1 MLEKTKVLET
11 ENFLKKNYPDFQPD
25 VVIIAGSGLSALA
38 DSIKQVMK
46 VNYAQIPNFPVSTIA
61 GHEGSLIH
69 CRVNGVNLA
78 ILAGRTHLY
87 EGYSASDIVR
97 PLRVLRLLGAQMV
110 ILTNAAGALNPL
122 FGTGNIMLIS
132 DHINLTGE
140 NPLVGD
146 NIEEWGPRFPDM
158 SSVYSRELM
167 EIAENTALKLNIALK
182 KGVYVGIKG
191 PSLETPAET
200 RSFRTLG
207 ADAIG
212 MSTVLEAVA
221 AKHMG
226 MEILGLSCLTNK
238 NLPDCMAETSHEE
251 ILEVAAKAN
260 ELLKN
265 LILEIL
271 KSRSLVRG
279 KCSQQARKQ

>member
-11 ENFLKKNYPDFQPD
+11 RNFFKKKHPDFQPD
-25 VVIIAGSGLSALA
+25 IVIVAGSGLSGLA
-38 DSIKQVMK
+38 DSAKQVMK
-46 VNYAQIPNFPVSTIA
+46 ISYTQIPNFPVSTIA

-87 EGYSASDIVR
+87 EGYSSLDIVR
-97 PLRVLRLLGAQMV
+97 PLRVLRLLGAKKA

-122 FGTGNIMLIS
+122 FDTGHIMVIS

-158 SSVYSRELM
+158 SNIYSRELID
-167 EIAENTALKLNIALK
+167 IAENSALRLAVSLK

-200 RSFRTLG
+200 RAFRILG

-238 NLPDCMAETSHEE
+238 NLPDCMAETSHDE
-251 ILEVAAKAN
+251 ILKVAANAN

-271 KSRSLVRG
+271 YKNVMIKG
-279 KCSQQARKQ
+279 DHNK